1 MVDIILTETDPVYS
15 PGFGGGPQAAML
27 TEDDS
32 TFFANGGGGPA
43 ELGLTELPPIYPA
56 PQVKTGPATE
66 IGLLEATI
74 NGLLE
79 DDGGF
84 TCDCAFEWG
93 LTEDYGNVTPLQGKA
108 ARQDFSQ
115 VLIGLDPDTIYHFR
129 AIASNVFGLSRGADR
144 ALKTLSAMLPSY
156 FQNPLISLLD
166 EDLP

>member
-1 MVDIILTETDPVYS
+1 M
-15 PGFGGGPQAAML
+15 
-27 TEDDS
+27 
-32 TFFANGGGGPA
+32 
-43 ELGLTELPPIYPA
+43 TELPPIYPA

-93 LTEDYGNVTPLQGKA
+93 LTEDYGNVTPLQSKA

-115 VLIGLDPDTIYHFR
+115 VLIGLEPDTIYHFK